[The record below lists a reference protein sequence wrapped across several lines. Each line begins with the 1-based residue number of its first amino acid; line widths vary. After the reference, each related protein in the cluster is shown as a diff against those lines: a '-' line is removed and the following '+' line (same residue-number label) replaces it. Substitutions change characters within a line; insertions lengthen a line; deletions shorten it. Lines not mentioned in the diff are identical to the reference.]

1 MKPIGVGHSV
11 LRRMNSLP
19 AMKSSVPRL
28 NKFPASCTGNLPQ
41 ALEAAAPIRT
51 RIARLAHDPQK
62 FAAIFPAPHGFEDQA
77 RYDSNFGNVALAAG
91 MSVSLPT
98 PAR

>member
-1 MKPIGVGHSV
+1 
-11 LRRMNSLP
+11 MNSLP

-62 FAAIFPAPHGFEDQA
+62 FAAIFPA
-77 RYDSNFGNVALAAG
+77 RMDSRIKLDMIRILGT
-91 MSVSLPT
+91 SH
-98 PAR
+98 